1 MQRTRISP
9 ERAQRDLRHLL
20 ALRQRADWR
29 RTRFSLAGGT
39 AAFGVALL
47 AAVKVLLIKS
57 LLAKVGF
64 ALVVGLIFAFP
75 IATFALL
82 GVVVVVIAIAAALA
96 GENVGTPWCGGDDCD
111 MRTKRRRKLDA
122 MIIERQAILTPATRT
137 TP

>member
-1 MQRTRISP
+1 MQQRRISP
-9 ERAQRDLRHLL
+9 ERAQRDLRHLM
-20 ALRQRADWR
+20 ALRERADAQRLKW
-29 RTRFSLAGGT
+29 SMAGGV

-47 AAVKVLLIKS
+47 AAFKVLLIKS

-75 IATFALL
+75 IATVILLSVL
-82 GVVVVVIAIAAALA
+82 GVLFAVALA
-96 GENVGTPWCGGDDCD
+96 LFGEPVGSLWHGHKDCD

-122 MIIERQAILTPATRT
+122 MIAERQAILTPATRT